1 MLTRYQ
7 ARGELYN
14 QVLDEP
20 NMLACILQHL
30 RDPADIVHLKSICC
44 PRKPSMTRF
53 HDTIHIALL
62 EKQEDFIKKKLGN
75 FARQVTVYV
84 NQVLSIPGDN
94 RQSLDNLFEFL
105 LENMWYQKNTNL
117 QSFNRTI
124 EQRLVELA
132 LDERYSHN
140 ALHYL
145 GLLYNIH
152 VRGIMIEDDEVVEY
166 IIDSNGNSYF
176 I

>member
-1 MLTRYQ
+1 
-7 ARGELYN
+7 
-14 QVLDEP
+14 
-20 NMLACILQHL
+20 
-30 RDPADIVHLKSICC
+30 
-44 PRKPSMTRF
+44 MTRF
-53 HDTIHIALL
+53 HDTIQTVLL
-62 EKQEDFIKKKLGN
+62 EKHEDLIAKKLGN

-84 NQVLSIPGDN
+84 NQVLSAPDDN
-94 RQSLDNLFEFL
+94 RHALDNLFEFL
-105 LENMWYQKNTNL
+105 LENMWYKKNTNL

-152 VRGIMIEDDEVVEY
+152 VRGIMLDDDEVVEY
-166 IIDSNGNSYF
+166 IVDSNGNSYF

>member
-1 MLTRYQ
+1 MST
-7 ARGELYN
+7 AHSELYN

-20 NMLACILQHL
+20 NMLECILHHM
-30 RDPADIVHLKSICC
+30 RNPADIAHLKSIC
-44 PRKPSMTRF
+44 PSNMTRF
-53 HDTIHIALL
+53 HDTIQTVLL
-62 EKQEDFIKKKLGN
+62 EKHEDLIAKKLGN

-84 NQVLSIPGDN
+84 NQVLSAPDDN
-94 RQSLDNLFEFL
+94 RHALDNLFEFL
-105 LENMWYQKNTNL
+105 LENMWYKKNTNL